1 MSFSHP
7 RRHHLYWI
15 VFFGAGLFHF
25 AAFLLMLAGVDPFF
39 RFFYSFAWWSYIL
52 AVASFNHLRGR
63 NSPIFSSTRKDF
75 LLLFLASNLTWLVF
89 EVFNFRLNNWH
100 YTGVPLEDWIRWPG
114 IFVAFGT
121 VFPGLFET
129 AMLFKNLQLPG
140 KVTARPV
147 SISDRNRRR
156 VAMLGILMLLLP
168 VCWPRLFFPLVWLG
182 FILLVDPLLYRVA
195 PEHSI
200 IRRMSRGEYSLL
212 AHLLLAGFACGI
224 LWEFWNY
231 WAGAKWSY
239 TIPYLGF
246 GKVFEM
252 PFLGYFGF
260 PPFAVECYLIY
271 HLLRWIT
278 GKAGAAGWMGVLTLL
293 LVALLFTVVSIAG
306 IDYYTVEQLQPVF

>member
-1 MSFSHP
+1 MSFNHP
-7 RRHHLYWI
+7 RRQLLYW
-15 VFFGAGLFHF
+15 VLLGAGLFHVT
-25 AAFLLMLAGVDPFF
+25 AFLLMLAGVDPFF
-39 RFFYSFAWWSYIL
+39 RFFYSFAWWSYIV
-52 AVASFNHLRGR
+52 AVASFNHLKGR
-63 NSPIFSSTRKDF
+63 NSPILSSSRKDF

-114 IFVAFGT
+114 VFVAFGT

-129 AMLFKNLQLPG
+129 AIFFRNLQLPG
-140 KVTARPV
+140 RVTGRPV
-147 SISDRNRRR
+147 SVSQRARHIL
-156 VAMLGILMLLLP
+156 VILGILMLLLP
-168 VCWPRLFFPLVWLG
+168 VCWPSLFFPLVWLG
-182 FILLVDPLLYRVA
+182 FILLVDPVLYQVA

-200 IRRMSRGEYSLL
+200 TRGMSRGDYSLL
-212 AHLLLAGFACGI
+212 VHLLLSGFACGL

-246 GKVFEM
+246 GKIFEM
-252 PFLGYFGF
+252 PFLGYLGF

-271 HLLRWIT
+271 HFLLWMT
-278 GKAGAAGWMGVLTLL
+278 KKASAAGWMGVLTLIL
-293 LVALLFTVVSIAG
+293 AALFFTVASIAG